1 MFLRLLLM
9 SYPLFQLHRGLGKC
23 PTWTSPDIKK
33 RDWDHLQQIRLKLTF
48 KTSNKYGRKPT
59 HPLFNTEQF
68 QPSGGRTPAP
78 RPRGAPIAPRRAV
91 AAGCWAVGYD
101 CWAAGSCVDSCC
113 DPPRSPNFERWC
125 GDITH
130 PRIRLASGD
139 WRDEMLRWDEHIL

>member
-1 MFLRLLLM
+1 MFRRLLLM
-9 SYPLFQLHRGLGKC
+9 SYPLFQLHRGVGKC
-23 PTWTSPDIKK
+23 PTWTSPNKK
-33 RDWDHLQQIRLKLTF
+33 RDCDHLQQIRLKLTF
-48 KTSNKYGRKPT
+48 KKPQNRAENQ
-59 HPLFNTEQF
+59 PIPVSTEQF
-68 QPSGGRTPAP
+68 QPSGGRTPVP

-139 WRDEMLRWDEHIL
+139 WRERWDAEMRWAHIL